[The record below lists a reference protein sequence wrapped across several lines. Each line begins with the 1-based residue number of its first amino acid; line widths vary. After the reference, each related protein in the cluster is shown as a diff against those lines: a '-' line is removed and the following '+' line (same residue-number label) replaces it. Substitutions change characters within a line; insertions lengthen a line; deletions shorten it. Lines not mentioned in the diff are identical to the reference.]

1 MGFISFLPLKTLDF
15 VLECLKFSSV
25 CLMIAKILG
34 LLGLAK
40 NIMAVIILGII
51 SCAPFSVGFLSSF
64 NGICKALFMLFSIKA
79 IG

>member
-1 MGFISFLPLKTLDF
+1 
-15 VLECLKFSSV
+15 
-25 CLMIAKILG
+25 MIGKILG

-51 SCAPFSVGFLSSF
+51 SCAPFSLGFLSSF
-64 NGICKALFMLFSIKA
+64 NGISKALFMLFSIKA

>member
-1 MGFISFLPLKTLDF
+1 
-15 VLECLKFSSV
+15 
-25 CLMIAKILG
+25 MIAKILG

-40 NIMAVIILGII
+40 NIMAVITLGII
-51 SCAPFSVGFLSSF
+51 SCAPFSLGFLSSF